1 MDGVSGHQNLWPFL
15 TYGLL
20 VLVVLAGS
28 LGLGWLLGGRG
39 VKRESTLEP
48 FESGVVPAGLAEDV
62 RLSVDFYLVA
72 MFFVIFDLET
82 IYLFAWAVAFHELGW
97 RGYFGAAVFIVILF
111 AVLVY
116 ELRTGALDWGTR
128 ARQPRRTS
136 ATGSPT
142 TAGGGA

>member
-15 TYGLL
+15 TYSLL
-20 VLVVLAGS
+20 VAVTLAGA
-28 LGLGWLLGGRG
+28 LGIGWVLGGRSPRSAA
-39 VKRESTLEP
+39 KLDP
-48 FESGVVPAGLAEDV
+48 FESGIVPVGSADEV
-62 RLSVDFYLVA
+62 RFSVDFYLVA
-72 MFFVIFDLET
+72 MLFVIFALET

-142 TAGGGA
+142 AAGGGA